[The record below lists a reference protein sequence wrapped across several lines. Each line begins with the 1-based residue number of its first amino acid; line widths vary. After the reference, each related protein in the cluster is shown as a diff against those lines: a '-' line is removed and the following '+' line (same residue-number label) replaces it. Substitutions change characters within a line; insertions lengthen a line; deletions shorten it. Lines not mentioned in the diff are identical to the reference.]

1 MVTHIPPTPLIC
13 FRFICGGVMVISS
26 PLKTL
31 KAAVID
37 FLSLASWGQRG
48 KTVSTAQ
55 TLYHPITLICE
66 QAVA

>member
-1 MVTHIPPTPLIC
+1 
-13 FRFICGGVMVISS
+13 MVISS